1 MEDIPLKKRRVFETH
16 ATSVAQMPLSLWVD
30 LIFKFLDCFDCLAL
44 MKTCKTF
51 YHYKP
56 LRRRKRL
63 NMQWYTH
70 DYKYHL
76 WQYRILSLKVIVPRD
91 VYCVRFCALNSVAVR
106 PSKRRLLR
114 LMFEHLFRDNCT
126 SVIKA
131 YGNYI
136 EIMNRDNPMEYYNIT
151 FKDILCLRCKYITIQ
166 KVFERLH
173 ISVKVRS
180 IGQIDWSFIDNNM
193 FIF

>member
-1 MEDIPLKKRRVFETH
+1 MEDIPLKKRRVVETH
-16 ATSVAQMPLSLWVD
+16 ANSVAQMPLSLWVD

-63 NMQWYTH
+63 NMQWYTQ
-70 DYKYHL
+70 DYRYHL
-76 WQYRILSLKVIVPRD
+76 WRYKFLSKKEIVPRD
-91 VYCVRFCALNSVAVR
+91 LYCARHCEDNSVAVR
-106 PSKRRLLR
+106 PSKRRLL
-114 LMFEHLFRDNCT
+114 HLLVENLFHYNSV

-131 YGNYI
+131 YENYI
-136 EIMNRDNPMEYYNIT
+136 EIVNRDNPMEYYNIT
-151 FKDILCLRCKYITIQ
+151 FKDILCLRCKYITVQ

-173 ISVKVRS
+173 ISVKVPS
-180 IGQIDWSFIDNNM
+180 NGQIDWSFIDNNM
-193 FIF
+193 HIF